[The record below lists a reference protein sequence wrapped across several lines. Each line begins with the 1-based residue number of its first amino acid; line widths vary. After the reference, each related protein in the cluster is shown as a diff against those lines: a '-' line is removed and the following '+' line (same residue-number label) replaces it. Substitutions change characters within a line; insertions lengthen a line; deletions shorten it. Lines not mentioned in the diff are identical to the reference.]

1 MSDRFREVALD
12 AALRAGAFL
21 RSRFGSR
28 PPVSYKGSSTN
39 LVTEMD
45 RGAEAIIL
53 EAIRSSFPDHRIL
66 AEESGALPGAGH
78 GAGPYRWIVDP
89 LDGTTNYAHGY
100 PCFCSSVA
108 LAVDGA
114 VVAGAVYEPLRDE
127 LYTAERGA
135 GAHLNGRRLR
145 VSETSELV
153 NALLITGFPYD
164 LHQNVAH
171 RLRLFNRLIPHARAI
186 RRDGA
191 AALDLSLVAA
201 GRLDAF
207 FEERLQ
213 PWDIAAGGLLVEEA
227 GGRVS
232 RFDGGPAG
240 LRGEEYLAS
249 NGRLHEALVAALR
262 EETPLPP
269 PPAVV

>member
-1 MSDRFREVALD
+1 VDYAAVAAEAVLK
-12 AALRAGAFL
+12 AGAIQ
-21 RSRFGSR
+21 RERYGQ
-28 PPVSYKGSSTN
+28 PIQIEHKGPID
-39 LVTEMD
+39 LVTEVD
-45 RGAEAIIL
+45 KQCEQAIL
-53 EAIRSSFPDHRIL
+53 ELLRARAPGHDVVTEETQLARSGSRHCW
-66 AEESGALPGAGH
+66 
-78 GAGPYRWIVDP
+78 YVDP

-100 PCFCSSVA
+100 PCFCCSVA

-135 GAHLNGRRLR
+135 GSHLNGRRLR
-145 VSETSELV
+145 VSKTADLA

-164 LHQNVAH
+164 LHQNVDH
-171 RLRLFNRLIPHARAI
+171 RLRLFHRLIPHARAI

-191 AALDLSLVAA
+191 AALDLSLLAA
-201 GRLDAF
+201 GRLDGF

-213 PWDIAAGGLLVEEA
+213 PWDVAAGGLMVEEA

-240 LRGEEYLAS
+240 IRGEEYLAT
-249 NGRLHEALVAALR
+249 NGSIHEAMLAALR
-262 EETPLPP
+262 GDGRSSLSPR
-269 PPAVV
+269 PAVV